1 MLNTNQQI
9 YLNFLNRYQS
19 AGLLCS
25 NIYIEP
31 ESKEYSA
38 CRFII
43 NHKQAHFR
51 VAKITPTKIGQ
62 FVTLWKR
69 TAHGPIAPYDESD
82 AIDLCIVSVS
92 SNNHFGQFVFPK
104 SILLKQGIL
113 SKNGIGGKRAI
124 RVYPPWD
131 KTESKQ
137 AAETQAWQL
146 NYFLNLDP
154 QNLDLQN
161 IKRLLLAV

>member
-1 MLNTNQQI
+1 MLNANQQI
-9 YLNFLNRYQS
+9 HLDFLNIYKS
-19 AGLLCS
+19 AGLMCD
-25 NIYIEP
+25 NIIIEP

-43 NHKQAHFR
+43 NNKQAHFR

-69 TAHGPIAPYDESD
+69 TASGPIAPYDESD
-82 AIDLCIVSVS
+82 SIDLWIISVYS
-92 SNNHFGQFVFPK
+92 GNHFGQFIFPK
-104 SILLKQGIL
+104 SVLLKQGIL

-131 KTESKQ
+131 KAESKQ
-137 AAETQAWQL
+137 ATETQVWQL
-146 NYFLNLDP
+146 NYFLDLDP
-154 QNLDLQN
+154 QNLNMQK
-161 IKRLLLAV
+161 IKALLLAA

>member
-1 MLNTNQQI
+1 ME
-9 YLNFLNRYQS
+9 NFLPLDFLNMYRS
-19 AGLLCS
+19 AGLICD
-25 NIYIEP
+25 NIIIEP

-38 CRFII
+38 CRFVIS
-43 NHKQAHFR
+43 NKQAHFR

-69 TAHGPIAPYDESD
+69 STNGPIAPYDQSD
-82 AIDLCIVSVS
+82 TIDFFIVSVYS
-92 SNNHFGQFVFPK
+92 GNHFGQFVFPK
-104 SILLKQGIL
+104 SALLKQGIL

-124 RVYPPWD
+124 RVYSPWD

-137 AAETQAWQL
+137 ATETQTWQL

-154 QNLDLQN
+154 QSLNLQK
-161 IKRLLLAV
+161 IKNVLLAV